1 MPNHAQKLNSIKDEI
16 RALIEDQKG
25 SSPLEIK
32 ESIKETFGVSYRTA
46 DRYYKTFKEPDHY
59 SCLEVSENKKE
70 LSSMLSRSLKNDL
83 EDIEAIDDIE
93 KRLEHKKLFSKILND
108 ISTY

>member
-1 MPNHAQKLNSIKDEI
+1 MNHSQKLNSIKDEI
-16 RALIEDQKG
+16 RALIEDQKE
-25 SSPLEIK
+25 STPLEIK
-32 ESIKETFGVSYRTA
+32 ESIKDTFGVSYRTA
-46 DRYYKTFKEPDHY
+46 DRYYKTCKEPEYGHN
-59 SCLEVSENKKE
+59 LEVSENKKE

>member
-1 MPNHAQKLNSIKDEI
+1 MPTHSQKLKSIKDEI
-16 RALIEDQKG
+16 ISLIEDQKG

-32 ESIKETFGVSYRTA
+32 ESIKSTFDVSYRTA
-46 DRYYKTFKEPDHY
+46 DRYYKTFKEPDHFQ
-59 SCLEVSENKKE
+59 CSEASDNKKE
-70 LSSMLSRSLKNDL
+70 LSTMLSRSLQNDL

>member
-1 MPNHAQKLNSIKDEI
+1 MNHSQKLNSIKDEI
-16 RALIEDQKG
+16 RALIEDKKG

-32 ESIKETFGVSYRTA
+32 ESIKDTFGVSYRTA
-46 DRYYKTFKEPDHY
+46 DRYYKTFKKPEYGHN
-59 SCLEVSENKKE
+59 LEVSENKKE

>member
-1 MPNHAQKLNSIKDEI
+1 
-16 RALIEDQKG
+16 
-25 SSPLEIK
+25 
-32 ESIKETFGVSYRTA
+32 
-46 DRYYKTFKEPDHY
+46 
-59 SCLEVSENKKE
+59 
-70 LSSMLSRSLKNDL
+70 MLSRSLKNDL

>member
-1 MPNHAQKLNSIKDEI
+1 MNHSQKLNSIKDEI
-16 RALIEDQKG
+16 RALIEDQKEAT
-25 SSPLEIK
+25 PLEIK

-46 DRYYKTFKEPDHY
+46 DRYYKTFKEPDHFQ
-59 SCLEVSENKKE
+59 CSEASDNKKE
-70 LSSMLSRSLKNDL
+70 LSIQLSRSLKNDL

>member
-1 MPNHAQKLNSIKDEI
+1 MNHSQKLNSIKDEI
-16 RALIEDQKG
+16 KSLIEDKKG

-32 ESIKETFGVSYRTA
+32 ESIKDTFDVSYRTA
-46 DRYYKTFKEPDHY
+46 DRYYKTFKEPDHF

-108 ISTY
+108 IITY

>member
-1 MPNHAQKLNSIKDEI
+1 MNHSQKLNTIKDEI
-16 RALIEDQKG
+16 KGLIKDHKELT
-25 SSPLEIK
+25 PLEIK
-32 ESIKETFGVSYRTA
+32 EKLKKTFNVSYRTA
-46 DRYYKTFKEPDHY
+46 DRYYKTFKEPDHF

-83 EDIEAIDDIE
+83 EDIESIDDIG

>member
-1 MPNHAQKLNSIKDEI
+1 MPTHSQKLNSIKDEI

-46 DRYYKTFKEPDHY
+46 DRYYKTFKEPEY
-59 SCLEVSENKKE
+59 ASCLEVSENKKE

>member
-1 MPNHAQKLNSIKDEI
+1 MNHSQKLNSIKDEI
-16 RALIEDQKG
+16 KALIKDKKG

-32 ESIKETFGVSYRTA
+32 ESIKNTFDVSYRTA

-83 EDIEAIDDIE
+83 EDIEGIEDIE
-93 KRLEHKKLFSKILND
+93 KRLEYKKLFSKILND